1 MGQFLFGETYWR
13 PQLMDQV
20 EALMKAGK
28 IASKVRSEVPSIVY
42 VGAPI
47 VKICDFVEGRIRK
60 LGGAPAFPCN
70 VDIDHVA
77 AHYTSPEGDG
87 SVVSD
92 GSLVKVD
99 IGVHVDGYIA
109 DTATTVCLGKG
120 LEGQVEAAEAGLDA
134 ALKAVTA
141 GVRASTVGAVIE
153 RAIRARGFAPIRNL
167 TGHRMARYLVHAGQS
182 IPNVSGAD
190 SHELGVGDVYAIEP
204 FSVPPGATGLV
215 TDGPPSNIYL
225 FKKKR
230 SLDGE
235 VAKRMLRFIQ
245 SEYRTLP
252 FASRWVMREFPDA
265 GGVEAFSELIKSKCV
280 YSYPQLVERGRSFV
294 AQAEHTVIVEEDGC
308 LVTTA

>member
-1 MGQFLFGETYWR
+1 
-13 PQLMDQV
+13 MDQV
-20 EALMKAGK
+20 EELMKAGK
-28 IASKVRSEVPSIVY
+28 IASQVRSEVLSMVE
-42 VGAPI
+42 VGTPI
-47 VKICDFVEGRIRK
+47 VKICDFVEGRIRG

-70 VDIDHVA
+70 VDIGHVA

-87 SVVSD
+87 SAVPG

-109 DTATTVCLGKG
+109 DTATTVCLSKG
-120 LEGQVEAAEAGLDA
+120 LEDQVEAAEAGLDA
-134 ALKAVTA
+134 ALKAVAA
-141 GVRASTVGAVIE
+141 GVRASDVGAVIE

-182 IPNVSGAD
+182 IPNISGAD
-190 SHELGVGDVYAIEP
+190 GHELRVGDVYAIEP
-204 FSVPPGATGLV
+204 FSVPPGAVGLV

-230 SLDGE
+230 RVDGE
-235 VAKRMLRFIQ
+235 EAKRMLRFIQ

-252 FASRWVMREFPDA
+252 FASRWVMRKFPGA
-265 GGVEAFSELIKSKCV
+265 GGAEAFSELLRSKCV
-280 YSYPQLVERGRSFV
+280 YSYPQLVEKGRSVV